1 MDVETIK
8 AAIETLSEPERR
20 ALADWLQELE
30 DRAWDA
36 EMERDFSHGG
46 RAQVLAEKIDREIE
60 EGKFTPL
67 DDGMRSR
74 QGRR

>member
-8 AAIETLSEPERR
+8 AAIETLSKPERR
-20 ALADWLQELE
+20 ALVEWLQELE

-36 EMERDFSHGG
+36 EMELDFSPGG
-46 RAQVLAEKIDREIE
+46 RAHTLAEKVDREIE

-67 DDGMRSR
+67 DEGLRSR
-74 QGRR
+74 QGRH

>member
-8 AAIETLSEPERR
+8 AAITTLSEHERR

-30 DRAWDA
+30 DRAWDV
-36 EMERDFSHGG
+36 EMESDLSTGG
-46 RAQVLAEKIDREIE
+46 RAQALADKIDREID

-67 DDGMRSR
+67 DEGIRSR

>member
-36 EMERDFSHGG
+36 EMERDFSPGG
-46 RAQVLAEKIDREIE
+46 RAQALAEKIDQEIE

-67 DDGMRSR
+67 DEGMRSR
-74 QGRR
+74 QGRH

>member
-1 MDVETIK
+1 MDIETIK
-8 AAIETLSEPERR
+8 AAITTLSKAERR

-30 DRAWDA
+30 DGAWDV
-36 EMERDFSHGG
+36 EMERVFSPGG
-46 RAQVLAEKIDREIE
+46 RAQALADKVDREID

-67 DDGMRSR
+67 DEGMRSR